1 MLRPFVLST
10 IHSRP
15 GIRPGTLWLCLVIL
29 TSCAAPPALLDS
41 PTPALTS
48 PVTFTLVVDGSTRQI
63 TTTTAT
69 IGEALEQAGI
79 AIAPSD
85 EVEPPLTAELAQ
97 SVDSSP
103 LLVTITRVTETI
115 EVVPE
120 SIPFQRRIVRSAE
133 MSPDDPP
140 RILQTGAP
148 GLREVSLRIVFRDGL
163 EAERWPISMSVVES
177 AVDEIVMLGVN
188 SGRAVTSVGGRLAYL
203 NNGRAIVLEGSTD
216 RPRQLAIDGAL
227 DGRVFQLSPDGQN
240 LLYTIELEATEQ
252 AAFRNG
258 LWVVPVAEGGQPR
271 ALEIENVL
279 WAAWDPS
286 AIEAPRIA
294 YTTARSVSLP
304 PGWEAIND
312 LWLMSLP
319 ATDVPAAPVRI
330 VESYPATLGWW
341 GGNYAW
347 SPDGRR
353 IAYAFADEIGLLSL
367 SETLS
372 AIDANGPT
380 DVPPPARTVLHT
392 FTEYETGA
400 DWAWLPAVGWSAD
413 SRFLSFTAFVKDENR
428 FDLWVADTAEA
439 TTLPFVED
447 VGIWSA
453 MQWSSPALPAD
464 SRLAYLQTID
474 PDGDEDSTYALWV
487 ASSDGSNKQRVFPP
501 QGEAGRF
508 ARTSSSLAWE
518 PAGDR
523 VAFIFDDALHLLD
536 PATGDL
542 FRAGEDDTVSSHPN
556 WAPYGAAVTP

>member
-1 MLRPFVLST
+1 MLPPLTLLTLYRRPA
-10 IHSRP
+10 IRP
-15 GIRPGTLWLCLVIL
+15 GIVWLCLIIL
-29 TSCAAPPALLDS
+29 ASCAAPPALLNS
-41 PTPALTS
+41 PTPALTT
-48 PVTFTLVVDGSTRQI
+48 PVIFTLVADGSSRQI
-63 TTTTAT
+63 ATTAAT
-69 IGEALEQAGI
+69 VGLALEQAGI
-79 AIAPSD
+79 ALSPSD
-85 EVEPPLTAELAQ
+85 EVEPPLTAELGQPA
-97 SVDSSP
+97 DSPP
-103 LLVTITRVTETI
+103 LVVTITRVTETI

-163 EAERWPISMSVVES
+163 EAERWPISMNVVEP
-177 AVDEIVMLGVN
+177 AVDEIVMIGVN
-188 SGRAVTSVGGRLAYL
+188 AGRETTTVSGRLAYL

-216 RPRQLAIDGAL
+216 QPRQLAIDGSF
-227 DGRVFQLSPDGQN
+227 DGRVFQLSPDGQY

-258 LWVVPVAEGGQPR
+258 LWVVPVAEGGRPR

-286 AIEAPRIA
+286 AVESPRIA

-312 LWLMSLP
+312 LWLVSLP
-319 ATDVPAAPVRI
+319 AADVPAAPVRI

-353 IAYAFADEIGLLSL
+353 IAYAFADEIGLLNL
-367 SETLS
+367 SETLQ
-372 AIDANGPT
+372 AIDSNGPA
-380 DVPPPARTVLHT
+380 DVPPPARIVLHT
-392 FTEYETGA
+392 FAEYETGA
-400 DWAWLPAVGWSAD
+400 DWAWLPALGWSAD
-413 SRFLSFTAFVKDENR
+413 SRFLSFTTFAQVENR
-428 FDLWVADTAEA
+428 FDLWLADIPES
-439 TTLPFVED
+439 TTRPFVEN

-453 MQWSSPALPAD
+453 MQWSSPTLPAD

-487 ASSDGSNKQRVFPP
+487 TQEDAGNKQRVFPP
-501 QGEAGRF
+501 AGEAGRF

-518 PAGDR
+518 PGGDQ

-536 PATGDL
+536 LATGDL
-542 FRAGEDDTVSSHPN
+542 FRAGEDDTVSSHPT